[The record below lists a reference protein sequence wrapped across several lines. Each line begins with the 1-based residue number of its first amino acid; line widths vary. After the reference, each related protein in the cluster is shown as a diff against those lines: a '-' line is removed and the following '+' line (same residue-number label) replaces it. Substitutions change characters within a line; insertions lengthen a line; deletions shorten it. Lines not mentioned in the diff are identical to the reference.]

1 VSEVRIDRLTK
12 WFDSGGVRAVDDL
25 SLSLAEGQLV
35 VLLGPSGCG
44 KTTLLRCVAGLET
57 PDSGTIEIGGA
68 VMFGRGGR
76 TQVPTHK
83 RGIGMVFQNYA
94 LWPHMTVEQNVAYPL
109 RVRGTGRQERSRQAR
124 EALALVECEALTD
137 RIPSAISGGQQ
148 QRVALAR
155 ALVARPGLMLFDE
168 PLSNLDYRLRAQLR
182 RQLRDLHRSLGFTG
196 LYVTHDQTEAM
207 QLGTVVA
214 VLKDGK
220 VEQLADPASL
230 FSRPASAYVARFL
243 GIGNRLE
250 LVRDADGGWV
260 VGGGDAR
267 IALPAAG
274 ELPGTRFDL
283 YLRSADV
290 SLVVPGSGPEDP
302 DVARVPGVV
311 TDVVYSGDSSD
322 WVVQV
327 GDARIVASA
336 RTRTWPFGP
345 DDRVDVVFR
354 HSTALLYT
362 HDDEGRL
369 VESYGVRPSLVSSP

>member
-1 VSEVRIDRLTK
+1 VSEVRIDGLMKT
-12 WFDSGGVRAVDDL
+12 FGSAGVRAVDDL
-25 SLSLAEGQLV
+25 SLTVAEGQLV

-57 PDSGTIEIGGA
+57 PDGGTIEIGGRL
-68 VMFGRGGR
+68 MFGRDGR
-76 TQVPTHK
+76 IQVPTHK
-83 RGIGMVFQNYA
+83 RDIGMVFQNYA

-109 RVRGTGRQERSRQAR
+109 RVRGIARQERSRQAR
-124 EALALVECEALTD
+124 EALALVECEMLAERL
-137 RIPSAISGGQQ
+137 PSAISGGQQ

-182 RQLRDLHRSLGFTG
+182 HQLRDLHRTLGFTG

-214 VLKDGK
+214 VLKEGK

-250 LVRDADGGWV
+250 LVRDPDARWV
-260 VGGGDAR
+260 VGGGDVR
-267 IALPAAG
+267 LDLPAAG

-283 YLRSADV
+283 YLRATEV
-290 SLVVPGSGPEDP
+290 GLAAPGAGPADP
-302 DVARVPGVV
+302 DVGRLPGVV

-322 WVVQV
+322 WIVQV
-327 GDARIVASA
+327 GDSRIVASGKA
-336 RTRTWPFGP
+336 RAWPFGP
-345 DDRVDVVFR
+345 EDRVEVVFR
-354 HSTALLYT
+354 HSSALLYEQ
-362 HDDEGRL
+362 DEAGRL
-369 VESYGVRPSLVSSP
+369 VESYGVRTSLVP

>member
-1 VSEVRIDRLTK
+1 MSEVRIDRLTK
-12 WFDSGGVRAVDDL
+12 RFDSGGVPAVDDL
-25 SLSLAEGQLV
+25 SLRLAEGQLV

-44 KTTLLRCVAGLET
+44 KTTLLRCVAGLER
-57 PDSGTIEIGGA
+57 PDGGTIEIGGA
-68 VMFGRGGR
+68 LMFGRGGR

-109 RVRGTGRQERSRQAR
+109 RVRGATRQERCRQAR
-124 EALALVECEALTD
+124 EALALVECEELTD

-182 RQLRDLHRSLGFTG
+182 HQLRDLHRNLGFTG

-214 VLKDGK
+214 VLKDGR
-220 VEQLADPASL
+220 VEQLSDPASL

-250 LVRDADGGWV
+250 LVRDPDGGWV
-260 VGGGDAR
+260 VGGGDVR
-267 IALPAAG
+267 IGLPAAG
-274 ELPGTRFDL
+274 ELPGTHFDL
-283 YLRSADV
+283 YLRSTEV
-290 SLVVPGSGPEDP
+290 SLAVPGGGPADP
-302 DVARVPGVV
+302 DVGQVPGVV
-311 TDVVYSGDSSD
+311 TDVVYSGESSD

-336 RTRTWPFGP
+336 KGRTWPFGP
-345 DDRVDVVFR
+345 EDRVEVVFR
-354 HSTALLYT
+354 HSTALLYE
-362 HDDEGRL
+362 HDDKGRL
-369 VESYGVRPSLVSSP
+369 VESYGVRPSLVS

>member
-1 VSEVRIDRLTK
+1 MSEVRIDRLTR
-12 WFDSGGVRAVDDL
+12 WFGAGGVRAVDGL
-25 SLSLAEGQLV
+25 SLTVAEGQLV

-57 PDSGTIEIGGA
+57 PDSGTIEIGG
-68 VMFGRGGR
+68 VLMSGGR
-76 TQVPTHK
+76 TQVPTHR

-109 RVRGTGRQERSRQAR
+109 RARGINRRDRSRQAR
-124 EALALVECEALTD
+124 ETLALVECEGLVD

-155 ALVARPGLMLFDE
+155 ALVARPDLLLFDE
-168 PLSNLDYRLRAQLR
+168 PLSNLDFRLRAQLR

-214 VLKDGK
+214 VLKDGRL
-220 VEQLADPASL
+220 EQLAEPASL

-250 LVRDADGGWV
+250 VVRAPDGGWV
-260 VGGGDAR
+260 VGGGDR

-274 ELPGTRFDL
+274 ELPGSQFDL
-283 YLRSADV
+283 HLRSTEV
-290 SLVVPGSGPEDP
+290 SLAAPGAGPTGP
-302 DVARVPGVV
+302 DVGRLAGVV

-327 GDARIVASA
+327 GEGRIVASA
-336 RTRTWPFGP
+336 SARTWPFGSG
-345 DDRVDVVFR
+345 DRVDVVFR
-354 HSTALLYT
+354 HSTALLYE
-362 HDDEGRL
+362 HDDAGRL
-369 VESYGVRPSLVSSP
+369 VEAYGARPSLVS

>member
-1 VSEVRIDRLTK
+1 MSEVRIDGLMK
-12 WFDSGGVRAVDDL
+12 WFGSAGVRAVDNL
-25 SLSLAEGQLV
+25 SLTLSEGQLV

-57 PDSGTIEIGGA
+57 PDGGTIEIGGSL
-68 VMFGRGGR
+68 MFGRNGR

-109 RVRGTGRQERSRQAR
+109 RVRGMKSHERSRQAR
-124 EALALVECEALTD
+124 EALALVECEALAD

-182 RQLRDLHRSLGFTG
+182 HQLRDLHRTLGFTG

-214 VLKDGK
+214 VLKEGK

-243 GIGNRLE
+243 GIGNQLE
-250 LVRDADGGWV
+250 LVRDPDGRWA
-260 VGGGDAR
+260 VGGGDVR
-267 IALPAAG
+267 VDLPVAG
-274 ELPGTRFDL
+274 DLPGTHFDL
-283 YLRSADV
+283 YLRSTEVTLAA
-290 SLVVPGSGPEDP
+290 PGSGPVAP
-302 DVARVPGVV
+302 DLGRLPGVV
-311 TDVVYSGDSSD
+311 TDVVYSGETSD

-327 GDARIVASA
+327 GDTRIVASA
-336 RTRTWPFGP
+336 KARTWPFGP
-345 DDRVDVVFR
+345 EDRVDALFR
-354 HSTALLYT
+354 HSTALLYD
-362 HDDEGRL
+362 HDEAGRL
-369 VESYGVRPSLVSSP
+369 VESYGLQPSLVP

>member
-1 VSEVRIDRLTK
+1 MSEVRIDRLAK
-12 WFDSGGVRAVDDL
+12 LFDSGGVRAVDDL
-25 SLSLAEGQLV
+25 SLTLAEGQLV

-57 PDSGTIEIGGA
+57 PNSGTIEIGGA
-68 VMFGRGGR
+68 LMFGRGGR
-76 TQVPTHK
+76 TQVPTHR

-109 RVRGTGRQERSRQAR
+109 RVRGTARHERSRQAR
-124 EALALVECEALTD
+124 EALALVECEALAD
-137 RIPSAISGGQQ
+137 RVPSAISGGQQ

-182 RQLRDLHRSLGFTG
+182 QQLRELHRTLGFTG

-220 VEQLADPASL
+220 VEQLAEPASL

-250 LVRDADGGWV
+250 LARDPGGLWA
-260 VGGGDAR
+260 VGGGDVR
-267 IALPAAG
+267 IGLPAAG
-274 ELPGTRFDL
+274 DLPGDRFDL
-283 YLRSADV
+283 YLRSTDV
-290 SLVVPGSGPEDP
+290 SLAVPGSGPDDA
-302 DVARVPGVV
+302 DVGRVPGVV
-311 TDVVYSGDSSD
+311 TDVVYSGESSE

-327 GDARIVASA
+327 GEARIVAAA
-336 RTRTWPFGP
+336 RTGVWPFGSG
-345 DDRVDVVFR
+345 DRVEAVFR
-354 HSTALLYT
+354 HSTALLY
-362 HDDEGRL
+362 ESGEQGRL
-369 VESYGVRPSLVSSP
+369 VESYGVRPSLVS

>member
-1 VSEVRIDRLTK
+1 MSEVRIDRLTK
-12 WFDSGGVRAVDDL
+12 VFDSGGVRAVDDL
-25 SLSLAEGQLV
+25 SLDVAEGQFV

-57 PDSGTIEIGGA
+57 PDSGTIEIGGTL
-68 VMFGRGGR
+68 MFGRGGR
-76 TQVPTHK
+76 TQIPTHK

-94 LWPHMTVEQNVAYPL
+94 LWPHLTVEQNVAYPL
-109 RVRGTGRQERSRQAR
+109 RVRGTGRHERSRQAR

-214 VLKDGK
+214 VLKEGR
-220 VEQLADPASL
+220 VEQLADPATL

-250 LVRDADGGWV
+250 LDRDPDGNWA
-260 VGGGDAR
+260 VGGGDVR
-267 IALPAAG
+267 IGLPATA
-274 ELPGTRFDL
+274 ELPGDRFDL
-283 YLRSADV
+283 YLRSTDV
-290 SLVVPGSGPEDP
+290 SLVPGSRPADP
-302 DVARVPGVV
+302 DVGRFPGVV

-327 GDARIVASA
+327 GDARVVASA
-336 RTRTWPFGP
+336 RTHTWPFVPG
-345 DDRVDVVFR
+345 DRVDAVFR
-354 HSTALLYT
+354 HSTALLYE
-362 HDDEGRL
+362 HGEAGRL
-369 VESYGVRPSLVSSP
+369 VDSYGVRPSLVS